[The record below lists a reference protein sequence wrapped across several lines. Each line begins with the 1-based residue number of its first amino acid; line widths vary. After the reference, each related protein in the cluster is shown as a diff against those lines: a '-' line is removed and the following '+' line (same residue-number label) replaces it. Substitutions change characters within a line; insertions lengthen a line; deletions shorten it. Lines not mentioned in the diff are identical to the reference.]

1 MVTTRLATS
10 DDQEDVIRLVDSLLV
25 ELGGT
30 PPSAEAMTPTFERLV
45 SGGSDGFIAL
55 GEVEDEAVAVCT
67 ASFVQS
73 LRTAGR
79 YAVLQEIFVEPWAR
93 SSGVGRALL
102 EFALEHSV
110 RRGCRIV
117 ELGTPRRGERPI
129 AFYERSGFEV
139 VGARLRWT
147 P

>member
-1 MVTTRLATS
+1 MVTARLATS
-10 DDQEDVIRLVDSLLV
+10 DDLDDVIRLVSGLLI

-30 PPSAEAMTPTFERLV
+30 PPAPAAMTPAFERLV
-45 SGGSDGFIAL
+45 SGGDDGFIAL

-67 ASFVQS
+67 ASFVLS

-79 YAVLQEIFVEPWAR
+79 YAVLQEMFVEPWAR

-102 EFALEHSV
+102 QFTLEHSAQ
-110 RRGCRIV
+110 RGCRIV
-117 ELGTPRRGERPI
+117 ELGTPRVGERAI
-129 AFYERSGFEV
+129 AFYERNGFEA

>member
-1 MVTTRLATS
+1 MVTARLATS
-10 DDQEDVIRLVDSLLV
+10 DDREDVIRLVTALLI
-25 ELGGT
+25 ELGGAPPT
-30 PPSAEAMTPTFERLV
+30 PEAMIPAFERLA
-45 SGGSDGFIAL
+45 SGGDDGFIAL

-73 LRTAGR
+73 MRTAGR
-79 YAVLQEIFVEPWAR
+79 YAVLQEMFVEPWAR
-93 SSGVGRALL
+93 SSGVGKAVLQ
-102 EFALEHSV
+102 FALEHSE

-117 ELGTPRRGERPI
+117 ELGTPRQGDRPRI
-129 AFYERSGFEV
+129 FYERSGFEV